1 MPRLSTAVDNFV
13 DNFISKLMES
23 LDTTMITVWDR
34 AIQSLSGKMSSG
46 LFSAWIQPLS
56 YVDLV
61 GDELIVSAP
70 NRYTQEWFT
79 DNYLVTVQREIE
91 RLLGRPLSIRIQ
103 VVESPVP
110 ESTIPESTIPVPV
123 TRAVEVTASTAPTA
137 SRESLNDRYRFGNFV
152 VGPSNQFAQAAA
164 KLVSEEPGRKYNP
177 LFIYGGTGL
186 GKTHLLQAAGHA
198 ILDQHPSWKVQYIT
212 SERFVNE
219 FITSLRLKR
228 MDDYRA
234 RFRDHCDVLL
244 VDDIQFFQGKDL
256 SQEEFFHTFNTLHER
271 HKQIIITSDKVPNQL
286 PDLEERLKS
295 RFHWGLI
302 ADILVPEFE
311 TRVAILQRKAEQDG
325 IDLSDDVSYY
335 LAQNIQSNVRE
346 LEGALIRLAAFS
358 NLRSC
363 TITVE
368 FARDILTHLLTRN
381 RGQITIDRIQREVAS
396 FFNVTQKDLKGQ
408 RRPHAISY
416 PRQLAM
422 YLARKLTSA
431 SLSEIGQ
438 QFGGKDHTTVLS
450 ADRKVRKLVEN
461 DDEVRQT
468 LETLEKILGR

>member
-1 MPRLSTAVDNFV
+1 
-13 DNFISKLMES
+13 MES
-23 LDTTMITVWDR
+23 TVCSIPTVWDQ
-34 AIQSLSGKMSSG
+34 AIQSLATKMSPG

-56 YVDLV
+56 FVELV

-79 DNYLVTVQREIE
+79 DNYLQTVQQEIE
-91 RLLGRPLSIRIQ
+91 RLVGRPLRIRIQ
-103 VVESPVP
+103 VVDSPLPAPDPGPKEALTVAPARSSEASLVP
-110 ESTIPESTIPVPV
+110 PV
-123 TRAVEVTASTAPTA
+123 AP

-186 GKTHLLQAAGHA
+186 GKTHLLQAVGHA
-198 ILDQHPSWKVQYIT
+198 ILDQHPTWKVQFIT

-219 FITSLRLKR
+219 FISSIRLKR
-228 MDDYRA
+228 MDEYRA

-256 SQEEFFHTFNTLHER
+256 SQEEFFHTFNTLHEL
-271 HKQIIITSDKVPNQL
+271 HKQIVITSDKVPNQL

-311 TRVAILQRKAEQDG
+311 TRVAILQRKAELDG
-325 IDLSDDVSYY
+325 IDLSDDVAYY

-363 TITVE
+363 PITVE

-381 RGQITIDRIQREVAS
+381 RGQITIDRIQREVAT
-396 FFNVTQKDLKGQ
+396 FFNVTQKDLKSQ
-408 RRPHAISY
+408 RRPRAISY
-416 PRQLAM
+416 PRQVAM
-422 YLARKLTSA
+422 YLSRKLTSA

-450 ADRKVRKLVEN
+450 ADRKVRQTLEH